1 MTTALVC
8 GAGLV
13 GRRVA
18 RQLADSEEI
27 GHVRVTDR
35 RARRAQTVVAALGAD
50 CSVMR
55 WPLGSLQGVDVVVT
69 ALAGD
74 HDVEV
79 ARRAIDAGIPCVSVA
94 DSPSTIAGLRGLD
107 AAARAAGVTVAIGAG
122 FAPGLSELLAAHA
135 AALFDDVDEVRVARF
150 GWSGPASAASV
161 RRTRRDVA
169 ALWRQ
174 GSWHEVGKLEE
185 QVWFPE
191 PIGAI
196 DCQVVRPPAEIV
208 VGAIPSA
215 HAVTAT
221 LAEAD
226 RPRRRHARADAL
238 GAIRVE
244 VWGRRD
250 DSRDVVVYGAI
261 DRVSIAA
268 GAVAAV
274 AALRLVDTADPTP
287 PGVHGVAELLDP
299 MAALA
304 DLSARGVRSAVFEG
318 APIS

>member
-18 RQLADSEEI
+18 RQLADSDEI
-27 GHVRVTDR
+27 AHVRVTDR
-35 RARRAQTVVAALGAD
+35 RPRRADAVVAALGGQSD
-50 CSVMR
+50 SMR
-55 WPLGSLQGVDVVVT
+55 WPIQSLEGIDVVVT

-79 ARRAIDAGIPCVSVA
+79 ARRAIDACVPCVSVA
-94 DSPSTIAGLRGLD
+94 DNPSTIAGLRGLEG
-107 AAARAAGVTVAIGAG
+107 AANAAGVTVAIGAG
-122 FAPGLSELLAAHA
+122 FSPGLSEVLATHA
-135 AALFDDVDEVRVARF
+135 AALFDEVDEVRVARA

-161 RRTRRDVA
+161 RRSRRDVA
-169 ALWRQ
+169 ALWRR
-174 GSWHEVGKLEE
+174 GSWFEVGKLEE

-191 PIGAI
+191 PIGPV
-196 DCQVVRPPAEIV
+196 DCQVVRAAAEV
-208 VGAIPSA
+208 VVRAIPGVG
-215 HAVTAT
+215 AVTAT
-221 LAEAD
+221 LAEAE

-244 VWGRRD
+244 VWGRREAG
-250 DSRDVVVYGAI
+250 RDVVVYGAI

-268 GAVAAV
+268 GALAAIT
-274 AALRLVDTADPTP
+274 ALRLVDRDRPPP

-299 MAALA
+299 LAAMAE
-304 DLSARGVRSAVFEG
+304 LSARGVRSAVFEG

>member
-18 RQLADSEEI
+18 RQLADSDEI
-27 GHVRVTDR
+27 GHVRVTDKRNR
-35 RARRAQTVVAALGAD
+35 RAEAVVAALGGQSSA
-50 CSVMR
+50 MR
-55 WPLGSLQGVDVVVT
+55 WPLGSLDGVDVVVT

-79 ARRAIDAGIPCVSVA
+79 ARRSIDARVPCVSVA
-94 DSPSTIAGLRGLD
+94 DAPSTIAGLRGLD

-122 FAPGLSELLAAHA
+122 FAPGLSEVLAAHA
-135 AALFDDVDEVRVARF
+135 ASLFDDVDEVRVARA

-169 ALWRQ
+169 ALWRR
-174 GSWHEVGKLEE
+174 GSWHEVSKLEE

-191 PIGAI
+191 PIGPV
-196 DCQVVRPPAEIV
+196 DCQAVRAPAEIV
-208 VGAIPSA
+208 VGAIPSVA
-215 HAVTAT
+215 AITAT
-221 LAEAD
+221 LAEAE

-250 DSRDVVVYGAI
+250 EGCDVVVYGAI

-268 GAVAAV
+268 GAVAAIT
-274 AALRLVDTADPTP
+274 ALRLVDRDHPTP
-287 PGVHGVAELLDP
+287 PGVHGAAELLDP
-299 MAALA
+299 LAAMA

>member
-18 RQLADSEEI
+18 RQLADSDEI
-27 GHVRVTDR
+27 GHVRVADR
-35 RARRAQTVVAALGAD
+35 RGRRAEAVVGALGGESSA
-50 CSVMR
+50 MR
-55 WPLGSLQGVDVVVT
+55 WPLTSLEGVDVVVS

-74 HDVEV
+74 HDVDV
-79 ARRAIDAGIPCVSVA
+79 ARRAIDACVPCVSVA

-107 AAARAAGVTVAIGAG
+107 GPAREAGTTVAIGAG
-122 FAPGLSELLAAHA
+122 FSPGLTEVLATHA
-135 AALFDDVDEVRVARF
+135 ATLFDEVEEVRLARA

-169 ALWRQ
+169 ALWR
-174 GSWHEVGKLEE
+174 GGKWHEVSKREE

-191 PIGAI
+191 PIGPV
-196 DCQVVRPPAEIV
+196 DCEAVRAPAEV
-208 VGAIPSA
+208 MVGAIPNLA
-215 HAVTAT
+215 ALTAT
-221 LAEAD
+221 LADAE

-244 VWGRRD
+244 VWGTRKGG
-250 DSRDVVVYGAI
+250 RDVVVYGAI

-268 GAVAAV
+268 GAVAAI
-274 AALRLVDTADPTP
+274 AAIRLVDRARPTP
-287 PGVHGVAELLDP
+287 AGVHGVAALVDP
-299 MAALA
+299 LAAMA